1 MLDSIDKIWDY
12 VINNLQGSE
21 SPDNYELWLKPCKP
35 ATIEGD
41 RFFIR
46 VPNRFFVDR
55 LEKKYKPRIEE
66 LLAQAQDKKLNVVFI
81 SESESKQDNTQTLNP
96 DVSALHTEPQ
106 IRHRTQHGQAHTR
119 FNPKYTFSNFV
130 VGPSN
135 RFAQAAAEAVAREPG
150 RAYNPLFIYGGVGLG
165 KTHLLHAIGH
175 LAIELD
181 NTLSAAYITCEA
193 FTNEMIDA
201 LRRQKISEFRIRYR
215 GLDLLLIDDVQFLI
229 GKEGIQD
236 EFFHLFNALYE
247 AHKQVIVTSD
257 APPGN
262 MPTLQDRLRS
272 RFQWGVIADISPPD
286 LETRI
291 AILRKKA
298 EVEEIDVPDDVLL
311 YLASEI
317 KTNIRDLE
325 GALIRVLAFAS
336 LTGTELTVDNAKET
350 IKDILLMQH
359 SKEPI
364 TIERIQEVV
373 CRHFHLDLHDMKTK
387 RRTDSVAFPRQIA
400 MYLSRVLTEY
410 STVEIGNAFG
420 GRDHA
425 TVLHAC
431 EKIKHRLSSDPYFT
445 SLVNKITQEVQSGG
459 IK

>member
-1 MLDSIDKIWDY
+1 MVLPQTKH
-12 VINNLQGSE
+12 
-21 SPDNYELWLKPCKP
+21 
-35 ATIEGD
+35 
-41 RFFIR
+41 
-46 VPNRFFVDR
+46 
-55 LEKKYKPRIEE
+55 RI
-66 LLAQAQDKKLNVVFI
+66 
-81 SESESKQDNTQTLNP
+81 
-96 DVSALHTEPQ
+96 
-106 IRHRTQHGQAHTR
+106 QHGQARAR
-119 FNPKYTFSNFV
+119 FNPKYTFPNFV

-181 NTLSAAYITCEA
+181 DTLSAAYITCEA

-215 GLDLLLIDDVQFLI
+215 GLDLILIDDVQFLI

-236 EFFHLFNALYE
+236 EVFHLFNALYE

-311 YLASEI
+311 YLAAEI

-325 GALIRVLAFAS
+325 GALIRVLAFSS

-387 RRTDSVAFPRQIA
+387 RRTDSVSFPRQIA

-410 STVEIGNAFG
+410 STVEIGKTFG

-445 SLVNKITQEVQSGG
+445 SLVNKITQEIRVGG